1 MKDNKFSEWLREL
14 RTEKSLSIQKLSQE
28 LDNKISKS
36 SICAWEL
43 NQQILNLD
51 AVIILA
57 KYFNVSL
64 DYLVGLSDY

>member
-1 MKDNKFSEWLREL
+1 MSNFAERLKEL
-14 RTEKSLSIQKLSQE
+14 RQERSLSIQKLSQE

-43 NQQILNLD
+43 NQQIPSLES
-51 AVIILA
+51 AIILA

-64 DYLVGLSDY
+64 DYMAGLTDYNE